1 MAGRCYNASKT
12 FFRKLQ
18 LTTPHLKRDFCL
30 KYPSSYFLVT
40 HGSRD
45 PRPQVA
51 LEKLATLVLERL
63 AENSNQTSLP
73 LVDTGTLEFGP
84 VSLAEQLQQF
94 AEKTRFSGLSKIQV
108 IPLFLLSGVHV
119 TGDIPEQVEQA
130 QKALGNTV
138 KIEILPHL
146 GAQPELLHLLEKQ
159 QANKTAERWILLS
172 HGSRRTSANQIVEN
186 MAEKLGAVAAYWSVE
201 PSLEQRFK
209 ELVDAGYQK
218 IGIVP
223 YFLFPGGIT
232 DAIYQT
238 VEQLCL
244 NYPSVNLVRTETLDA
259 NPQLATIITNLIE
272 KYQ

>member
-1 MAGRCYNASKT
+1 
-12 FFRKLQ
+12 
-18 LTTPHLKRDFCL
+18 L

-51 LEKLATLVLERL
+51 LEKLAALVLERL
-63 AENSNQTSLP
+63 AGNYNQTTLP
-73 LVDTGTLEFGP
+73 LVGTGTLEFGP

-94 AEKTRFSGLSKIQV
+94 ADKTRVSGLSKIQV

-119 TGDIPEQVEQA
+119 TDDIPEQVEQA
-130 QKALGNTV
+130 QKALGNAV

-146 GAQPELLHLLEKQ
+146 GGEPERLDLLANQ

-201 PSLEQRFK
+201 PSLEQRLK
-209 ELVDAGYQK
+209 ELVEAGYQK
-218 IGIVP
+218 IAILP
-223 YFLFPGGIT
+223 YFLFSGGIT
-232 DAIYQT
+232 DAISQT
-238 VEQLCL
+238 VEQFSL
-244 NYPSVNLVRTETLDA
+244 NYPSVNLVLTETLEA
-259 NPQLATIITNLIE
+259 NPQLANIITNLIE